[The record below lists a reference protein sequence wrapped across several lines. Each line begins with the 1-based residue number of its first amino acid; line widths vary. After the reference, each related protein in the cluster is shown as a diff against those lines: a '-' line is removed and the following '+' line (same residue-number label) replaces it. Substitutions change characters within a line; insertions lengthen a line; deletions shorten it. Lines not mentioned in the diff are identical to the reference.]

1 MADPISLMAIAG
13 LVYAGRKLS
22 KPVETYVESSEIE
35 SQPAIETNEFSDRD
49 ITIRDTYLGEA
60 SPLVEQEYT
69 LKHELPSFGDVV
81 PNRGT
86 SGAEVVEMRDRIMY
100 DGGIMNNL
108 SPVERQNVGPG
119 LGVDPN
125 TPAVGGHQQLFR
137 VNPINVGAY
146 KLTTLPG
153 RSGPAFDVKGGR
165 RGIVG
170 ELGHNKP
177 ETTSFLLD
185 RRPPTGGRA
194 QGFSGVVPRGEHE
207 KTKRT
212 TNRSET
218 GLRTDTLSTAA
229 PKRAVSALTR
239 AAEPTRN
246 KKDGNIE
253 AYQYKNMPAPN
264 INKYTHGYLNS
275 PATKIGE
282 SRVYGDSHTA
292 DELMK
297 FGFRPTADRR
307 GKAGR
312 PAGAGR
318 MNVRADPLNQSG
330 MLTGVRSDT
339 SRIDGR
345 VNAAN
350 GGWTQQYRNADYH
363 QFNAYK
369 GNINPNAT
377 QDALDLTKRQLS
389 NNPLEHSLS

>member
-1 MADPISLMAIAG
+1 MAIAG

-22 KPVETYVESSEIE
+22 KPDETYVESYT
-35 SQPAIETNEFSDRD
+35 QPQEFNDRD
-49 ITIRDTYLGEA
+49 ITIRDAYLGPA
-60 SPLVEQEYT
+60 SPLVEHVYGNRQEV
-69 LKHELPSFGDVV
+69 ESS
-81 PNRGT
+81 PNPPNTRT
-86 SGAEVVEMRDRIMY
+86 SGVEMLEMRDRFMY

-125 TPAVGGHQQLFR
+125 VPSVGGHQQLFR

-146 KLTTLPG
+146 KLNTLPG
-153 RSGPAFDVKGGR
+153 RSGPAFDVNGGR
-165 RGIVG
+165 RGVAG
-170 ELGHNKP
+170 EIGHNKP
-177 ETTSFLLD
+177 ETTSFLFD
-185 RRPPTGGRA
+185 RLPPTGGRA
-194 QGFSGVVPRGEHE
+194 QGFSGRTPRTEHE

-229 PKRAVSALTR
+229 PKRTVSALTR

-253 AYQYKNMPAPN
+253 AYQYSNMPAPN
-264 INKYTHGYLNS
+264 VNKFAHGYLNS

-282 SRVYGDSHTA
+282 NRVYGDSNTV

-297 FGFRPTADRR
+297 FGFRPSDRR

-318 MNVRADPLNQSG
+318 MNVRADPLNQGG

-345 VNAAN
+345 VNSAN
-350 GGWTQQYRNADYH
+350 GGWTQQYRLNDYN

-369 GNINPNAT
+369 GNLNPNAS
-377 QDALDLTKRQLS
+377 QDALNLPKRQLA
-389 NNPLEHSLS
+389 NNPLSHSLS

>member
-22 KPVETYVESSEIE
+22 KPVEMYESNSGDNTKLEN
-35 SQPAIETNEFSDRD
+35 NEFNDRD
-49 ITIRDTYLGEA
+49 ITIRDAYLGPA
-60 SPLVEQEYT
+60 SPLIEPQIT
-69 LKHELPSFGDVV
+69 LKATDEAGNFGDTA
-81 PNRGT
+81 PNIRT
-86 SGAEVVEMRDRIMY
+86 SGSEVIEMRDRFMY

-125 TPAVGGHQQLFR
+125 VPSIGGHQQLFR
-137 VNPINVGAY
+137 VNPVNVGAY

-153 RSGPAFDVKGGR
+153 RSGPAFDVNGGR

-170 ELGHNKP
+170 EIGHNKP
-177 ETTSFLLD
+177 ETTSFLLE
-185 RRPPTGGRA
+185 RRPATGGRA
-194 QGFSGVVPRGEHE
+194 QGFSGRVPRSEHE

-229 PKRAVSALTR
+229 PKRTVSALTR

-253 AYQYKNMPAPN
+253 AYQYSNMPAPN
-264 INKYTHGYLNS
+264 INKFAHGYLNS

-282 SRVYGDSHTA
+282 SRVYGDSHTV
-292 DELMK
+292 DELVK
-297 FGFRPTADRR
+297 YGFRPSDRR

-318 MNVRADPLNQSG
+318 MNVRADPLNQNG

-345 VNAAN
+345 VNSAN
-350 GGWTQQYRNADYH
+350 GGWTQQYRLNDYN

-369 GNINPNAT
+369 GNLNPNAS
-377 QDALDLTKRQLS
+377 QDALNLPKRQLA
-389 NNPLEHSLS
+389 NNPLTHSFS